1 MTGVRLEVYY
11 PFSLVGNDIKVAQA
25 LENQVLK
32 SMQSMGH
39 SGLTFAGSG
48 LDLKANNRD
57 FAIEDS
63 TEEIRLMVKEVLSM
77 FQIQRYTMIERV
89 NNFRQGDD
97 NVKLDFRAGRGSFIE
112 QPISYQK
119 EAASQKRRA
128 N

>member
-11 PFSLVGNDIKVAQA
+11 PFSLVGNDIKIAQS

-48 LDLKANNRD
+48 LDITSNTRD

-63 TEEIRLMVKEVLSM
+63 TEEIRLMVKEILSM

-89 NNFRQGDD
+89 NNFRKGEE
-97 NVKLDFRAGRGSFIE
+97 NVKLDFRTGRSSFVQ

-119 EAASQKRRA
+119 EAATQKR
-128 N
+128 